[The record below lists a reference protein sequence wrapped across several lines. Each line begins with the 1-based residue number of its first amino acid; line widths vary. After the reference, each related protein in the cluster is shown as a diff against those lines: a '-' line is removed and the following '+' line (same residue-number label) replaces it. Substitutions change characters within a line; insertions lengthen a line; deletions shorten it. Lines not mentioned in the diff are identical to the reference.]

1 MICQLNIVQTKFS
14 RESSEMTSFFSLMPE
29 INSIAEKSA
38 GFLWRQ
44 HTEDESLIAAR
55 LGHNFIA
62 NLSSWQSID
71 SLYEFVFCPP
81 HQHIM
86 MARDR
91 WFSHT
96 GKAPTVIWDIKPD
109 QPRPSWSDAIDRLE
123 HLWSEGASEWAYD
136 FNFAKNRGDVDPQI
150 KFNMD

>member
-1 MICQLNIVQTKFS
+1 MKFA
-14 RESSEMTSFFSLMPE
+14 RESPEMTSFFSLMPQ

-44 HTEDESLIAAR
+44 IIEDESLIAAR
-55 LGHNFIA
+55 LGNNFVV
-62 NLSSWQSID
+62 NLSSWESIN
-71 SLYEFVFCPP
+71 SLYRFVFCPA
-81 HQHIM
+81 HQQIM
-86 MARDR
+86 MTRDR

-96 GKAPTVIWDIKPD
+96 GKALAVTWDTKRD

-136 FNFAKNRGDVDPQI
+136 FNFAKNRGDIDPQI